1 MQSFRA
7 AWTIFIELLTTV
19 ITLSVQPGSGANIA
33 FPEDNFMG
41 HVCAAKDAYANTW
54 AIITSALNDAL
65 YFGNAKVGYMYG
77 AATDVDTNAD
87 AMLTITMSTITAFL
101 YQLSLFNLYAMLAG
115 HQIYMCQTNG
125 VLAVM
130 DASGFKLR
138 IQSAG
143 ESTAAV
149 AGQCLTVGDATL
161 ANYPNE
167 NGATIGYK
175 VGSTLQNMFN
185 LLLLRQID
193 PILHVMDAGIAYGT
207 GVLTSFAE
215 ILMAQAKLDFLVFSR
230 ATSDALSSV
239 HIPMQ
244 PTRAH
249 DPGHRVLRLRRR
261 QPRHPA
267 RPRRRDLAGPRLLV
281 QRHPEHARRQQ
292 QPDRR
297 VQPVL
302 VRRAPGQG
310 RDRYG
315 RVPPVRQPELPVQ
328 PADRPGLRFP
338 RRDPPQ
344 RAHQVPRELR
354 GKPMVTRFLH
364 TFKT

>member
-1 MQSFRA
+1 MGTPVNLRRPLCDVGGVMRSQVTLSMQSFRA

-230 ATSDALSSV
+230 ATSDAPVISS
-239 HIPMQ
+239 HPSATH
-244 PTRAH
+244 PSTRSRTSRSA
-249 DPGHRVLRLRRR
+249 
-261 QPRHPA
+261 PA
-267 RPRRRDLAGPRLLV
+267 ATPASSSRPP
-281 QRHPEHARRQQ
+281 
-292 QPDRR
+292 
-297 VQPVL
+297 
-302 VRRAPGQG
+302 AP
-310 RDRYG
+310 
-315 RVPPVRQPELPVQ
+315 P
-328 PADRPGLRFP
+328 RPGRTTP
-338 RRDPPQ
+338 SGAAAP
-344 RAHQVPRELR
+344 
-354 GKPMVTRFLH
+354 
-364 TFKT
+364 

>member
-1 MQSFRA
+1 M
-7 AWTIFIELLTTV
+7 
-19 ITLSVQPGSGANIA
+19 
-33 FPEDNFMG
+33 
-41 HVCAAKDAYANTW
+41 
-54 AIITSALNDAL
+54 NDAL

-215 ILMAQAKLDFLVFSR
+215 ILMSQA
-230 ATSDALSSV
+230 
-239 HIPMQ
+239 
-244 PTRAH
+244 
-249 DPGHRVLRLRRR
+249 
-261 QPRHPA
+261 
-267 RPRRRDLAGPRLLV
+267 
-281 QRHPEHARRQQ
+281 
-292 QPDRR
+292 
-297 VQPVL
+297 
-302 VRRAPGQG
+302 
-310 RDRYG
+310 
-315 RVPPVRQPELPVQ
+315 
-328 PADRPGLRFP
+328 
-338 RRDPPQ
+338 
-344 RAHQVPRELR
+344 
-354 GKPMVTRFLH
+354 
-364 TFKT
+364 